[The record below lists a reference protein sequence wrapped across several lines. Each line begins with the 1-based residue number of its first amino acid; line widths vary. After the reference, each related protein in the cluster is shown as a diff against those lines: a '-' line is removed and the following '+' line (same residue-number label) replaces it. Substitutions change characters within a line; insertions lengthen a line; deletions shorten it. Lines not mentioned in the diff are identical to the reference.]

1 MKKKKPSGYRRYI
14 LVLLGLTVI
23 LLAVFG
29 TSLYH
34 SHPVQAATQKQSVSH
49 KTGLVEI
56 RGKKYYFSKR
66 GKKLTGW
73 RKINKKY
80 YYFDRKTGAMARGGV
95 FNADG
100 KRYYFKKNGLRKGG
114 RIKIGK
120 KWYAFDRKTGIQLR
134 NQWYKEKDGSYYFA
148 GNRYSLVTGFYKP
161 DSSYRYFRPSDGKML
176 KGWQTIKGKRYLFNT
191 RNGRRFDN
199 CKINLKKNMYCF
211 DSNGVLYQNSWATI
225 NGKTYY
231 AGAKG
236 LLTVGWFTQS
246 GNTYYMNSAGEQQK
260 GWINV
265 GGKQYYMDPT
275 TGIMARST
283 WIDSDHYV
291 GADGVWAE
299 GYTDK
304 VFRWPLDSKYN
315 VISSHFGK
323 RTPPGPNT
331 SSYHLGIDIGAAMGS
346 PIYAAADGKVVLIQT
361 AKQSGNPGNYTRILH
376 DNGMITE
383 YMHQSKFA
391 ANLKYGMRVKKGDI
405 IGYVGNTGA
414 SYGAHLHF
422 GVIVNNANH
431 NPLNYVNIP
440 K

>member
-1 MKKKKPSGYRRYI
+1 MKKKKNTGYKKY
-14 LVLLGLTVI
+14 LPLFLGLTVI
-23 LLAVFG
+23 LLAIFG
-29 TSLYH
+29 TLY
-34 SHPVQAATQKQSVSH
+34 SSKPVQAATRSQSVS
-49 KTGLVEI
+49 KKSGLVEI
-56 RGKKYYFSKR
+56 RGKKYYFSKS

-80 YYFDRKTGAMARGGV
+80 YYFDRKTGAMACGRV
-95 FNADG
+95 VNADG

-114 RIKIGK
+114 RIKIGR
-120 KWYAFDRKTGIQLR
+120 KWYAFNRKTGIQLH
-134 NQWYKEKDGSYYFA
+134 NQWYKE
-148 GNRYSLVTGFYKP
+148 NTYSLVTGFYKP

-176 KGWQTIKGKRYLFNT
+176 KGWQTIKGSRYLLNT
-191 RNGRRFDN
+191 RNGKRFDN
-199 CKINLKKNMYCF
+199 CKINLGKNMYCF
-211 DSNGVLYQNSWATI
+211 DANGKLYQNSWATI

-236 LLTVGWFTQS
+236 LLSVGWLTLS
-246 GNTYYMNSAGEQQK
+246 GNTYYLNSAGEQQK
-260 GWINV
+260 GWINLD
-265 GGKQYYMDPT
+265 GKQYYMDPT
-275 TGIMARST
+275 TGIMAKSK
-283 WIDSDHYV
+283 WIDSGHYV
-291 GADGVWAE
+291 DANGVLTENASN
-299 GYTDK
+299 K
-304 VFRWPLDSKYN
+304 VFSWPLDSKYN

-414 SYGAHLHF
+414 SYGPHLHF
-422 GVIVNNANH
+422 GVIVNNANQ
-431 NPLNYVNIP
+431 NPLNYVDIP